1 MHECLPYN
9 DIYRKLKEREAA
21 LKQQRKAAEEVLL
34 AQQELL
40 KKEMQLDKEE
50 EEIKKLIEQAA
61 KIQRKPALS
70 VSASLPD
77 VATISPQTVTKD
89 SSVEEVL
96 EELPSSVSYSVDT
109 FEDTPEHTPL
119 ITSTPAI
126 AREPSSGESCAS
138 CVYCTVLVTTV
149 SLIDDFL
156 TSDGSEIELRV
167 TRLKK
172 VVEAKEREVRKAQ
185 REQKKRRK
193 EVLRQ
198 QEKKLAEQLMV
209 CVCAYCE
216 SI

>member
-77 VATISPQTVTKD
+77 VAHPKPLPRKLSEEKREL
-89 SSVEEVL
+89 SS
-96 EELPSSVSYSVDT
+96 
-109 FEDTPEHTPL
+109 
-119 ITSTPAI
+119 
-126 AREPSSGESCAS
+126 
-138 CVYCTVLVTTV
+138 
-149 SLIDDFL
+149 
-156 TSDGSEIELRV
+156 
-167 TRLKK
+167 KN
-172 VVEAKEREVRKAQ
+172 
-185 REQKKRRK
+185 
-193 EVLRQ
+193 
-198 QEKKLAEQLMV
+198 
-209 CVCAYCE
+209 
-216 SI
+216 